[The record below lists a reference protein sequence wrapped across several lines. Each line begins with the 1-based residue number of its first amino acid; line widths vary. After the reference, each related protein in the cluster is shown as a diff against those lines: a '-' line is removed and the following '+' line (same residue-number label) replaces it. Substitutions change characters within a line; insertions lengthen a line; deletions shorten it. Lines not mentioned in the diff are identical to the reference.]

1 VDTSNCRAITFFSN
15 FVLTGVSK
23 LLMKNREESKNLLLQ
38 DQTFLSQVLRKSI
51 RQNYFLMLQYLI
63 DELEVDINQKL
74 GNANGKSTTFLIE
87 AMDAEFER

>member
-1 VDTSNCRAITFFSN
+1 
-15 FVLTGVSK
+15 
-23 LLMKNREESKNLLLQ
+23 MKNREESKNLLLQ
-38 DQTFLSQVLRKSI
+38 DQKFLSQVLWKSI

-87 AMDAEFER
+87 AMDTEFERSLNCCIIE